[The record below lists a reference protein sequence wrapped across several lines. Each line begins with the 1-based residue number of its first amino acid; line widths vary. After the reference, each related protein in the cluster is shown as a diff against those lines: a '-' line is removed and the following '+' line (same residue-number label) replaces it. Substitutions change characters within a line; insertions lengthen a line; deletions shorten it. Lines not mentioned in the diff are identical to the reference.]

1 MAKYKEYTVNLIL
14 RVGLAFV
21 FLYAG
26 IAAFISPDNWVGYV
40 PSFIEI
46 FLSREVFLQVHSVI
60 DIALGLWLLSNRKIF
75 YASIVSSVFLFGI
88 VIFNLRDIDILFRD
102 IAILLMAAALA
113 RAYSKQ

>member
-75 YASIVSSVFLFGI
+75 YASIVSSVFLFGM
-88 VIFNLRDIDILFRD
+88 RDIDILFRD